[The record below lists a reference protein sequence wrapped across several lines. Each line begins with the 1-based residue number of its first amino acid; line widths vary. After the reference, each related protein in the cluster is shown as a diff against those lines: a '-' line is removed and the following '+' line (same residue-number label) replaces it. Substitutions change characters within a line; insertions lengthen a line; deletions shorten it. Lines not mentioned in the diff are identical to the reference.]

1 MSLLNQQDYTDWK
14 NNSKWEASVNNLDK
28 NTYYYNIFEDNYYYP
43 KYTEIET
50 TNFNVAQSYGMKP
63 GFRVDPIA
71 DKVTGVVTYYID
83 GDVNTTITD
92 ASLIQQITDA
102 FNQEIDA
109 YKKTLPGYNK
119 EKKQKEWDSKEKAW
133 FNSIADGWDYDTYKT
148 DFKFSAKEIN
158 KTLFVIPDQ
167 RKVGFL
173 DDDGYFVKVS
183 NNSPGVPDGVWEV
196 LKQRV
201 AEYKTKKNET
211 IKEAKKK
218 EAEKLNKDNSK
229 PDELEKKNI
238 EEQPGENK
246 KELKDNIKEE
256 NDANKKEV
264 EDNKPKLV
272 IKIPKP
278 FAMGYFIIDLSA
290 LLKGLLGLLSA
301 LALGLLMSK
310 LADLLKAALSP
321 TLNTNTK
328 ISASDMNKALNSIN
342 LSDVLNEV
350 LDEENI
356 LKANTLVSNSGLTN
370 DLMESKTPTETFYDT
385 ISRVDDSGTFS
396 NSNVDVDL
404 NTNIPS
410 ESKNIMNKN
419 NKKREIYTMN
429 KRNRKDLLDSPE
441 ANDRLNNNNT
451 NKRTVYN
458 KNYGRYW

>member
-246 KELKDNIKEE
+246 K
-256 NDANKKEV
+256 
-264 EDNKPKLV
+264 
-272 IKIPKP
+272 
-278 FAMGYFIIDLSA
+278 YS
-290 LLKGLLGLLSA
+290 
-301 LALGLLMSK
+301 
-310 LADLLKAALSP
+310 
-321 TLNTNTK
+321 
-328 ISASDMNKALNSIN
+328 
-342 LSDVLNEV
+342 
-350 LDEENI
+350 
-356 LKANTLVSNSGLTN
+356 
-370 DLMESKTPTETFYDT
+370 
-385 ISRVDDSGTFS
+385 
-396 NSNVDVDL
+396 
-404 NTNIPS
+404 
-410 ESKNIMNKN
+410 
-419 NKKREIYTMN
+419 
-429 KRNRKDLLDSPE
+429 
-441 ANDRLNNNNT
+441 
-451 NKRTVYN
+451 
-458 KNYGRYW
+458 